1 MNKKSSPNVPSES
14 PLLRG
19 AFRVRYLGVRAI
31 PGLVLYRLLS
41 LLFDYRA
48 TRCVWADLEQ
58 WRPVSGK
65 KVSFEIRRLT
75 AEEIRSQME
84 RTGED
89 LEGVEQ
95 ALRDGAEAF
104 GALKGPLIASSV
116 WISPHPPALNGE
128 FALEFDERLAYFYRA
143 FTLPEFRGLGLM
155 PAVLQAALERC
166 ASRGFR
172 GAVSCI
178 DIANRPSWRAFR
190 SAGFKTI
197 ATFRYAEAFGKH
209 LIYPSRSQR
218 SPRFHVQ
225 QIAEKNT
232 PGPSWRE

>member
-31 PGLVLYRLLS
+31 PGLALYRLLS
-41 LLFDYRA
+41 LFFHYRA

-104 GALKGPLIASSV
+104 GALRGASIASSLWV
-116 WISPHPPALNGE
+116 SPHPPALNGE
-128 FALEFDERLAYFYRA
+128 FALEFDDRLAYFYRA

-155 PAVLQAALERC
+155 PAVLQAALESC
-166 ASRGFR
+166 VLRGYR

-178 DIANRPSWRAFR
+178 DVANRPSWRAFR

-197 ATFRYAEAFGKH
+197 ATFRYAKVFGKH
-209 LIYPSRSQR
+209 LIYPSRSQK
-218 SPRFHVQ
+218 SPRFRVQ
-225 QIAEKNT
+225 QLAEKNT
-232 PGPSWRE
+232 PGPS